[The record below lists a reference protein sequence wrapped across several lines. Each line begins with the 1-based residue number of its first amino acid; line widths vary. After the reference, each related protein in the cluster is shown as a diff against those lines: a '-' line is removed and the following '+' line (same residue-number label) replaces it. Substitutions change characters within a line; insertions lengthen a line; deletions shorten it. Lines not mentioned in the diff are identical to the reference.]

1 MTRHA
6 VLPILAAP
14 LLALALAAGPAAST
28 PAPGPGAIERGR
40 EAPAFDLRT
49 IDGDSVV
56 SSRELFAAHPHVF
69 LVFWSSGC
77 PHCVEALRGAEAFH
91 RRSGGTDIAVVGVNA
106 DDRSALD
113 LRAILEGGSV
123 TFTQLRDPGAAI
135 SDAYGAPFETLTLV
149 HVAAGAVAGTWRNPD
164 GDIGAALEEMLLE
177 DAARSADAGAVDGR
191 TASAG
196 GKEDAPPGGAGPSE
210 GGDRSG
216 AGEKRLVFHARERMR
231 VMIVDSRSPLAK
243 GLYGENVKRG
253 RTVLQ
258 RAEVEGTA
266 LVTEYLR
273 AGALLR
279 ISNEDESVLE
289 SGPAYYGSEWGSAF
303 AEVSIPRFSLRLGY
317 YPIHMTPLTLMRWDW
332 DDSPRIGGDAGCG
345 CGPTAGSILFESLEE
360 LGPDLVFEGALAM
373 ASIPAGAAGDV
384 ETRAFYAMPRRPLET
399 EIQVYMMGIEPRAE
413 FSLELAGAEVLWQRL
428 DRRTGSHFKASAR
441 VLTTFENRSSVDFGA
456 LGYSAAPQSTNTA
469 LLGFSCEIP
478 VLPSLRLRG
487 EIVPW
492 NRQTYS
498 HVSSL
503 TGMNDD
509 VSHSSA
515 GTAGFVFE
523 PSPRHLLQADYLRL
537 DEGYS
542 APFAALS
549 YRPNMRGY
557 RVSGREWILPDL
569 LSLSAFYRRLGEI
582 ELPQPYLSWEEKA
595 HAGLFGA
602 SIDAGSPKEWA
613 GGIGWLAQHD
623 WRGEDRRFGESRRTA
638 AVAYLSRGFESLG
651 IVRLEYQ
658 RVGQRESI
666 LEDPYVDIWSL
677 EASVRF

>member
-1 MTRHA
+1 MTRCA
-6 VLPILAAP
+6 ALAILAAP
-14 LLALALAAGPAAST
+14 LLILAIAAGPAASA

-40 EAPAFDLRT
+40 EAPAFELRT
-49 IDGDSVV
+49 IGGDSVV
-56 SSRELFAAHPHVF
+56 SSRELFAAHRHVF

-91 RRSGGTDIAVVGVNA
+91 RRSGGTDVAVVGVNA

-113 LRAILEGGSV
+113 LRGILETGGV
-123 TFTQLRDPGAAI
+123 TFAQLRDPGAAV
-135 SDAYGAPFETLTLV
+135 SDAYGAPFETLTLA
-149 HVAAGAVAGTWRNPD
+149 HVAGGAIAGTWREPE
-164 GDIGAALEEMLLE
+164 GDVGAALEEMLL
-177 DAARSADAGAVDGR
+177 DAAVPPEDPAAGDRG
-191 TASAG
+191 
-196 GKEDAPPGGAGPSE
+196 DGPSE

-216 AGEKRLVFHARERMR
+216 AGEARLVFHARERMR

-243 GLYGENVKRG
+243 GLYGENVTRG

-266 LVTEYLR
+266 LLGKYLR

-279 ISNEDESVLE
+279 ISNEDEAVLE

-303 AEVSIPRFSLRLGY
+303 AEAAAPRFSLRLGY

-360 LGPDLVFEGALAM
+360 LGPDLVFEGALAT

-384 ETRAFYAMPRRPLET
+384 EARAFYAMPRRPVET

-413 FSLELAGAEVLWQRL
+413 YSLEMAGAEALWQRL
-428 DRRTGSHFKASAR
+428 DRRTGLHFKASAR
-441 VLTTFENRSSVDFGA
+441 VLATFENRSSVDFGA
-456 LGYSAAPQSTNTA
+456 LGYSSAPPSTNTA
-469 LLGFSCEIP
+469 LFGLSCEIP
-478 VLPSLRLRG
+478 ALPSLRLRG

-492 NRQTYS
+492 NRETYS
-498 HVSSL
+498 HVSSP
-503 TGMNDD
+503 TGPSDD

-515 GTAGFVFE
+515 GIAGFIFE
-523 PSPRHLLQADYLRL
+523 PSARHLLQADYLRL

-557 RVSGREWILPDL
+557 RVSGREWILPDF
-569 LSLSAFYRRLGEI
+569 LSLSAFYRRLDEI
-582 ELPQPYLSWEEKA
+582 ELPEPYESREEKA

-602 SIDAGSPKEWA
+602 SIDAGSQKEWA
-613 GGIGWLAQHD
+613 GGVGWLAQHD
-623 WRGEDRRFGESRRTA
+623 WRGEDRGFGESRRTA
-638 AVAYLSRGFESLG
+638 AVVYLSRGFESLG
-651 IVRLEYQ
+651 VVRLEYQ

-666 LEDPYVDIWSL
+666 LKDPYVDIWAL